1 VYINSAIPL
10 IAILML
16 SVVENMVDVATDEVG
31 AVSKKSEEQAA
42 NENSTAVPANMF
54 LIYLFISDNRL
65 LVLQKLLIRILQ

>member
-1 VYINSAIPL
+1 
-10 IAILML
+10 
-16 SVVENMVDVATDEVG
+16 MVDVATDEVG